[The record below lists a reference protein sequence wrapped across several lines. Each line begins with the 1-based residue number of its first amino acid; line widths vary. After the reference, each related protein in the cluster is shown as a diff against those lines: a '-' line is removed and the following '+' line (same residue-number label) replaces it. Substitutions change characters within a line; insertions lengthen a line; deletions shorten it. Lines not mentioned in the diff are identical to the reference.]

1 MSLVETL
8 MQPLRSKYTAKTMD
22 KNEMRFSRYGAW
34 DFFQNQTALGTGI
47 LTPEVKQLIKGSM
60 GNTVKVPVLD
70 AEDVVISNTRSCTVA
85 DSENTSKLVT
95 LTFVTYSFGFTM
107 TPSQHYNNDVAYEQD
122 FQRKLEKYL
131 LKFAATLDTAAVN
144 KLNTDKNQYFPAD
157 LLAYY
162 SQSGNA
168 LQVADADKNDFYNN
182 LEAIM
187 NTMDYYDRINIIGST
202 SSKPLVNRLD
212 AQGAG
217 NGINE
222 AFQLGGYAWNYTN
235 RIVNNEGVSATVYAV
250 PDGYVAVEN
259 RNDPDARAGSR
270 VGTSKEWS
278 EVQVPI
284 VNMLMGS
291 YYYED
296 CANKSA
302 LNAGTAHLTRTKLE
316 GFEWSTDVCY
326 VTAYNSDP
334 AARYSPILKAEML
347 APVVMP

>member
-8 MQPLRSKYTAKTMD
+8 MQPLRSKYAPKTMD
-22 KNEMRFSRYGAW
+22 KNELRFSRYGAW
-34 DFFQNQTALGTGI
+34 DFFKEQTELQTGV
-47 LTPEVKQLIKGSM
+47 LTPEVRQLIKNSM

-107 TPSQHYNNDVAYEQD
+107 IPSQHYNNDVAYEQD

-131 LKFAATLDTAAVN
+131 LKFASVLDTASVN
-144 KLNTDKNQYFPAD
+144 KLNTDKNQYFPAEI
-157 LLAYY
+157 LAYY
-162 SQSGNA
+162 GQVGNA
-168 LQVADADKNDFYNN
+168 LQVADADKNDFYNQ
-182 LEAIM
+182 LESIM

-202 SSKPLVNRLD
+202 SAKPLVNRLD
-212 AQGAG
+212 AQGAQ

-222 AFQLGGYAWNYTN
+222 AFQLGGYNWKYTN
-235 RIVNNEGVSATVYAV
+235 RLLNNEGVSATLFAV

-259 RNDPDARAGSR
+259 RNDPDARARSR
-270 VGTSKEWS
+270 VGTHKEWD
-278 EVQVPI
+278 EVEVPI
-284 VNMLMGS
+284 VNLKMGS

-296 CANKSA
+296 CADKSA
-302 LNAGTAHLTRTKLE
+302 LHAGTGHLTRTKLE

-334 AARYSPILKAEML
+334 ADRFGPILKAEML